1 MARQTKLVVAIV
13 EDDDAEYA
21 EIKLALDKFGAE
33 NDVTFVSDRYDNA
46 DVMLSVYKPVY
57 DIVFMDI
64 GLPGTDG
71 FEASKKLREA
81 DKNVLLIFVT
91 SMSRFAVSGY
101 EVDAFD
107 FIVKPIAY
115 GNFKLKLMRSLQR
128 LSSSRDSRIKVQAAD
143 GLRIVS
149 VSSIKYV
156 EVMNRSIIYHTTDG
170 DINSYGSLKNVEAT
184 LPAKQFAK
192 CNSCYLVNLDFV
204 SSVRDY
210 TVTVG
215 DEKLSVSHSKK
226 KEFLQALGAFMEGK

>member
-1 MARQTKLVVAIV
+1 MKLVVAIV
-13 EDDDAEYA
+13 EDDDADYA
-21 EIKLALDKFGAE
+21 AIRAALDKFGAE
-33 NDVTFVSDRYDNA
+33 NRVSFVSDRFTSA
-46 DVMLSVYKPVY
+46 DMMLSVYKPIY

-71 FEASKKLREA
+71 FEISKKLRET
-81 DKNVLLIFVT
+81 DKDVLLIFVT

-107 FIVKPIAY
+107 FVVKPIAY
-115 GNFKLKLMRSLQR
+115 GNLKLKLLRALDR
-128 LSSSRDSRIKVQAAD
+128 LNANADRKIKVQASD

-156 EVMNRSIIYHTTDG
+156 EVMNRSIVYHTTDG
-170 DINSYGSLKNVEAT
+170 DIHTYGALKNIEAM

-192 CNSCYLVNLDFV
+192 CNSCYLVNLDYV

-210 TVTVG
+210 TAIVDG
-215 DEKLSVSHSKK
+215 DELSVSHSKK
-226 KEFLQALGAFMEGK
+226 KEFLQALCAFMEGM